1 YLPFHQ
7 NHDLSM
13 IIYKNMLEFT
23 AEDQILTDEKSVAA
37 GDIGDLG
44 CFIPTIQ
51 FGYTGFKGTMHGKDL
66 EVISEQEVY
75 IEPAKIV
82 AMSVLDLLQDPSLVD
97 NIKKN
102 FKPEMTMEEY
112 KQYVGITD

>member
-1 YLPFHQ
+1 MKRRQ
-7 NHDLSM
+7 MWIDV
-13 IIYKNMLEFT
+13 YKR
-23 AEDQILTDEKSVAA
+23 Q
-37 GDIGDLG
+37 
-44 CFIPTIQ
+44 
-51 FGYTGFKGTMHGKDL
+51 DL